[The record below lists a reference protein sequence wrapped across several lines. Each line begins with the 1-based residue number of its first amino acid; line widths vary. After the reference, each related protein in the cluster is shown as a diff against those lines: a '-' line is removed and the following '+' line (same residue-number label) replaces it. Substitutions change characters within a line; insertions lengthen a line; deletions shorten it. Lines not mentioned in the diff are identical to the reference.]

1 MVPSM
6 SCHVI
11 MRVKNEVRQMKKRI
25 PLGLQS
31 YDKLKTGN
39 YYVVDKS
46 LMIQDFLSRGNEV
59 TLITRPR
66 RFGKTLNMSMMA
78 SFFDITKDSQ
88 ELFKDTAIMKSEH
101 ASAMNQYPTIFLSFA
116 NAKNSKQE
124 LTKAIKYQLRKEYDR
139 HQQVFD
145 REMSEF
151 DADEYQKI
159 RKTLLDTENGETD
172 GLGNTLAFL
181 IEKLEKHH
189 GRKVMVFIDEY
200 DTPFIEAH
208 VNGFYDE
215 VRSGLSSLLHN
226 ALKASTSLQHAM
238 LTGIQRVAKENI
250 FSDLNNLVVC
260 TVKDREYAQYFGFTE
275 EETKTMLEY
284 YGLELNEEVKAM
296 YNGYRFGDEE
306 IYNPWSVLNYASRRA
321 LEPYWVNTSSN
332 KMIRKAMEGRDLT
345 FARGYEKLIET
356 GRLET
361 LVRMETSFFE
371 VSSTDSLW
379 GLFVNA
385 GYLTIERVIS
395 AFHGRY
401 VLRIPDQEVQQ
412 EFQDLTASYLNVSES
427 YLSVMF
433 DGLRYEERQQFECSY
448 ADMLLTLPSYHDLKD
463 ENSYHVLFLG
473 MCAWLSNEYDI
484 ISNREEG
491 KGRCDIILKAKKEGL
506 ASYVL
511 EFKYLKEADAERLEE
526 SAKEAVLQIK
536 EKRYDAELR
545 GRTILIGLAHAG
557 KDVSIEWQ
565 ER

>member
-1 MVPSM
+1 
-6 SCHVI
+6 
-11 MRVKNEVRQMKKRI
+11 MKKRI

-101 ASAMNQYPTIFLSFA
+101 ASAMNQYPTVFLSFA

-306 IYNPWSVLNYASRRA
+306 IYNPWSVLNYADTGELR
-321 LEPYWVNTSSN
+321 PYWVNTSSN

-526 SAKEAVLQIK
+526 SAKEAVMQIK
-536 EKRYDAELR
+536 EKRYDAELQ

-557 KDVSIEWQ
+557 KEVWIEWQ

>member
-1 MVPSM
+1 
-6 SCHVI
+6 
-11 MRVKNEVRQMKKRI
+11 MKKRI

-536 EKRYDAELR
+536 EKRYDAELP
-545 GRTILIGLAHAG
+545 GRAILIGLAHAG
-557 KDVSIEWQ
+557 KEVWIEWQ